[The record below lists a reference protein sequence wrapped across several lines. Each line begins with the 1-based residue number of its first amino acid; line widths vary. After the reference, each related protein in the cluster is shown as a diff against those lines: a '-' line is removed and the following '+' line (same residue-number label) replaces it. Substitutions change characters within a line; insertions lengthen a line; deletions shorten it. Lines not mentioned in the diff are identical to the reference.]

1 VRGAGLHGRE
11 PLLGV
16 PEVGRAREHH
26 RQIRR
31 CASQLE
37 RGARRRLG
45 ERVHSGVGAGEARRN
60 PRIHPAYLRAGR
72 PRASSP
78 SRPRDESGL
87 TIVVK

>member
-1 VRGAGLHGRE
+1 MEPVLHGRE

-26 RQIRR
+26 RQIHRR
-31 CASQLE
+31 ASQLK
-37 RGARRRLG
+37 RGARRRHG
-45 ERVHSGVGAGEARRN
+45 ERVHPGVGAGEARRN
-60 PRIHPAYLRAGR
+60 PRAHPAYLRAGR